1 MSYLQPVAVPDLI
14 LYLAGVLVAAFVAG
28 FAGFAFGIVAAGIW
42 LHAIAPAQIV
52 ALIAGYALLFQ
63 GHAAWKL
70 RRAIRPRR
78 LAPFVLGSALGIPA
92 GVFILQWA
100 APPALRGFVAWL
112 LVLFGLYSLAAPK
125 LPDLSRAGPP
135 EDGTVGVL
143 NGVLGG
149 ATGLGGTLPAI
160 WCGMRGWSK
169 DEQRAVFQPTA
180 LATFLMAALWL
191 GGAGVVTT
199 DTATLFAIGLPVLA
213 CGTWLGW
220 KLYGR
225 MDEATFRKAVYVLL
239 VFSGTLLLSTQSS

>member
-1 MSYLQPVAVPDLI
+1 MSFLLPLAAPELA

-63 GHAAWKL
+63 GHAVWKL
-70 RRAIRPRR
+70 RRAVRPGR
-78 LAPFVLGSALGIPA
+78 LAPLVLGSALGIPA
-92 GVFILQWA
+92 GIIILQWA
-100 APPALRGFVAWL
+100 TPPALRGFVAWL

-125 LPDLSRAGPP
+125 LPEFSRAGAPQ
-135 EDGTVGVL
+135 DGAIGVL
-143 NGVLGG
+143 NGVLAG

-160 WCGMRGWSK
+160 WCGMRGWPK

-191 GGAGVVTT
+191 GGAGAVTT
-199 DTATLFAIGLPVLA
+199 DTAALFAIGLPVLA

-225 MDEATFRKAVYVLL
+225 IDETAFRKAVYVLL
-239 VFSGTLLLSTQSS
+239 VLSGTLLLSTQST